1 MKYEVSTLSFALAGI
16 CNILYPQ
23 AIIIGD
29 TRGIL
34 TDENISSMQQQ
45 INEQTLSKN
54 YQQIDVCRSSG
65 NENFEVASCAI
76 SIVQKVFS
84 GNLLFNND

>member
-1 MKYEVSTLSFALAGI
+1 MEYEISTLSFALAGI

-34 TDENISSMQQQ
+34 TNDNIASMQQQ
-45 INEQTLSKN
+45 INRQTLSKN
-54 YQQIDVCRSSG
+54 YRQIDVCRSYRDG
-65 NENFEVASCAI
+65 NLEVASCAI